1 MLASEA
7 LRGGGF
13 KLRLLSFVSGRD
25 PVGEFFL
32 SHELTH
38 ALQDQHY
45 GLPTAPEPLT
55 DAEGDRVL
63 ARIDQHL
70 SEVSVPAG
78 RLLIEQGEMAYE
90 AFIIEDGVAEVL
102 IDDEPVR
109 DTEIGELIGELG
121 ILRNAPRAATVIAKT
136 PMKLLV
142 LDAREMDA
150 LLHEDSKV
158 AERVQQN
165 VERHLAGK

>member
-1 MLASEA
+1 MLRPHGVPRERIEL
-7 LRGGGF
+7 LRQVPFFDG
-13 KLRLLSFVSGRD
+13 LS
-25 PVGEFFL
+25 
-32 SHELTH
+32 T
-38 ALQDQHY
+38 
-45 GLPTAPEPLT
+45 
-55 DAEGDRVL
+55 RVL

-150 LLHEDSKV
+150 LLHEDRKV